1 MLSQAKATAEEVS
14 KKVMSC
20 VCLRLQ
26 THSEH
31 RFHQLMS
38 LASSSCHNVHVLVW
52 VNVQMKEV
60 EETEKE
66 VDAMR
71 ELYVPVAKRATVL
84 YFCLA
89 ELALVDPMYQFS
101 LSW

>member
-1 MLSQAKATAEEVS
+1 
-14 KKVMSC
+14 
-20 VCLRLQ
+20 
-26 THSEH
+26 
-31 RFHQLMS
+31 
-38 LASSSCHNVHVLVW
+38 
-52 VNVQMKEV
+52 MKEV

-101 LSW
+101 LTWYVARHLLSPRCRV